1 VDKSPLVSD
10 YFKSNLFDLYIQINN
25 ILDQQVLSFGL
36 LREIFNKNIFFKLNL
51 GARAVYG
58 TPFSVLGIQQF
69 VGWVVL
75 GIIALFFC
83 TFASLPTSRFR
94 HLLIILIL
102 VLKILKIPIVIE
114 EKQGNSCCILSK
126 FHKST

>member
-69 VGWVVL
+69 ML

-102 VLKILKIPIVIE
+102 VFKILKIPIVIE
-114 EKQGNSCCILSK
+114 GKQENSFCIL
-126 FHKST
+126 